1 MTMLKCNNCRRVF
14 PEDEVDYIYEY
25 DEYWGTP
32 FTTSIQCCPYC
43 RDYDIED
50 YNESE
55 DDSDEE

>member
-14 PEDEVDYIYEY
+14 PEDEVDYIYEH
-25 DEYWGTP
+25 DEYCGTP
-32 FTTSIQCCPYC
+32 FTTRIQCCPYC

-55 DDSDEE
+55 EDSDEE